1 MVAREAAPI
10 PETSRDYASWAHQ
23 LYFAG
28 DPSLTDAALAQLR
41 EPTVIQAPA
50 LHLLRSM
57 KHLAIGDRPGAMV
70 LMRKAAALALCSL
83 AVMLT
88 FKPRLVGFLLVPVS
102 VPGSLK

>member
-1 MVAREAAPI
+1 
-10 PETSRDYASWAHQ
+10 
-23 LYFAG
+23 
-28 DPSLTDAALAQLR
+28 
-41 EPTVIQAPA
+41 
-50 LHLLRSM
+50 
-57 KHLAIGDRPGAMV
+57 MV

>member
-1 MVAREAAPI
+1 
-10 PETSRDYASWAHQ
+10 
-23 LYFAG
+23 
-28 DPSLTDAALAQLR
+28 
-41 EPTVIQAPA
+41 
-50 LHLLRSM
+50 M